1 MCWVQAVYVNI
12 DDFSLL
18 IVPGQAIF
26 RIHIGVL
33 KADGS

>member
-26 RIHIGVL
+26 KIHIAVL